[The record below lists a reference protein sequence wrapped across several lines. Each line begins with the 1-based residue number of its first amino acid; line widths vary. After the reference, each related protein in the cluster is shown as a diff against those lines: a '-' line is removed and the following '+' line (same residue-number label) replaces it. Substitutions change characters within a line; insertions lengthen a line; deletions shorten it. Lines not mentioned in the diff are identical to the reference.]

1 MTTKKTARQRFG
13 VNLKTARKAAG
24 FTQDA
29 LAREVGMTLNT
40 IVRWERG
47 EREPDTLAMME
58 VVAAAVGMTITELLE

>member
-1 MTTKKTARQRFG
+1 MTTKKTTRQRFG
-13 VNLKTARKAAG
+13 ANLKAARKAAG

-58 VVAAAVGMTITELLE
+58 VVAAAVGMTITELLK